1 MDSEGRR
8 RALAQLAPQIIS
20 DHRAYLRATVVGPG
34 TCAVCRRD
42 VPMPGLCERCAS
54 QQVQYP
60 AELADR
66 VGFMTYAVPS
76 AAQHHDR
83 LGRLV
88 QSGWLMHRYKE
99 AWATDTDRAA
109 VQMLCLVGLSFH
121 LPCLMELA
129 GGDWPLW
136 ATVPTRRTD
145 RTSTPLRD
153 IALGL
158 SRAPESEVRLETVNP
173 SRDRQVRPDY
183 FRVTTPISPGAHVL
197 LLEDTWVSGSTPQS
211 AALTLRRAGAGQVS
225 LLVLARWAR
234 PDDPGTRKL
243 LESIVGTDYAL
254 TFCPWTGAPCAHTDG
269 PS

>member
-1 MDSEGRR
+1 MDEEARR
-8 RALAQLAPQIIS
+8 LLAQLAPQIIS

-34 TCAVCRRD
+34 TCTACRRD
-42 VPMPGLCERCAS
+42 VPTPGLCERCAGH
-54 QQVQYP
+54 QAQYP
-60 AELADR
+60 GELADR

-76 AAQHHDR
+76 AVQHYDK

-99 AWATDTDRAA
+99 PWATDTDRAA

-121 LPCLMELA
+121 MPCLLAQA
-129 GGDWPLW
+129 GGDPPLW
-136 ATVPTRRTD
+136 ATVPSRRTD

-158 SRAPESEVRLETVNP
+158 SRAPAREVLLGTVNP
-173 SRDRQVRPDY
+173 SRERVVRPDY
-183 FRVTTPISPGAHVL
+183 FQVTKPIPPGAHVL

-225 LLVLARWAR
+225 LLVLARWTR

-254 TFCPWTGAPCAHTDG
+254 TFCPWTGAPCAHTHG
-269 PS
+269 PY